1 MCGCPCDEEGPGG
14 RAQGPEGGHVP
25 PGRIAGLMRT
35 ARPLQ
40 CTEAPWRT
48 GAPGQRTRAR
58 APGERPCWVAGCRG
72 PADGAEKPRGWI
84 LSARSRG
91 AQRWPGADCGS
102 RSPVSP
108 LAHDDGDGVGLDA
121 AAGCLEAPCG
131 VSHAR
136 KNIPRRGRRPRPC
149 GRADVL
155 GFCVV
160 AGPVSA
166 SSRGLGVPSG
176 NAGLGRMSRT
186 TSGFFPETEVP
197 VGRLAPCHSLRHS
210 GV

>member
-1 MCGCPCDEEGPGG
+1 MEDGRTRPADPGPGT
-14 RAQGPEGGHVP
+14 R
-25 PGRIAGLMRT
+25 RT
-35 ARPLQ
+35 AVLGGGGAGALR
-40 CTEAPWRT
+40 TE
-48 GAPGQRTRAR
+48 Q
-58 APGERPCWVAGCRG
+58 
-72 PADGAEKPRGWI
+72 
-84 LSARSRG
+84 RSRG
-91 AQRWPGADCGS
+91 AGFSRRGREEPSAGPGLTVAHGRPSLLSHTTTGSGWMQRP
-102 RSPVSP
+102 
-108 LAHDDGDGVGLDA
+108 
-121 AAGCLEAPCG
+121 GCLEAPCG

-149 GRADVL
+149 GRADVP